1 MQHQAHFLETA
12 SLIGARLCRD
22 AIWDGSRCNWLG
34 SSMELL
40 FNNWALA
47 ERSFGPDLYGGTS
60 GIALF
65 LARLYQIVQEPFY
78 QKTASGAMQ
87 QALSRLEDVQPE
99 FSGGFYSGLP
109 GIAYSAICLGNLFDR
124 QDWIH
129 KGLQILKTEASKALN
144 PPSLDVSTG
153 VAGTIP
159 TLLVLYKQYPEDFLL
174 QTAIQL
180 GEHLLATARKSNLG
194 WSWQTLQKQE
204 TQQPDLTGFS
214 HGAAG
219 IAWALL
225 ELYRTTHRQPFR
237 VAAEEGFRYE
247 QHWFNP
253 EQENWPDLR
262 QAQNSSRNAANGDGQ
277 WGYAIA
283 WCHGA
288 PGIGLSRLRAYEIL
302 ENDDYLQQ
310 AEAALRTT
318 VRMLNQTSQQEN
330 YSLCHGVAGNA
341 ELLLYADRVLGR
353 PEYRTVAERVGNFGI
368 QQYEQNRI
376 PWPCGVMGGGETP
389 NLMLGLAGI
398 GHFYLRLYD
407 SVTVP
412 SVVIILPEWPE

>member
-1 MQHQAHFLETA
+1 
-12 SLIGARLCRD
+12 
-22 AIWDGSRCNWLG
+22 
-34 SSMELL
+34 MELL

-47 ERSFGPDLYGGTS
+47 ERSFGPDLYSGTS

-65 LARLYQIVQEPFY
+65 LARLYQVTQEPFY
-78 QKTASGAMQ
+78 QKTAIGAMQ
-87 QALSRLEDVQPE
+87 QALSRVDDVQPE
-99 FSGGFYSGLP
+99 FRDGFYSGVP
-109 GIAYSAICLGNLFDR
+109 GIAYSAICLGNLLGR
-124 QDWIH
+124 QDWIRQ
-129 KGLQILKTEASKALN
+129 GLQILEAQGNQMLN
-144 PPSLDVSTG
+144 QVSLDVSTG

-159 TLLVLYKQYPEDFLL
+159 ALLALYQDYPQNFLL
-174 QTAIQL
+174 QHALRL
-180 GEHLLATARKSNLG
+180 GEHLLSTARKSDVG
-194 WSWQTLQKQE
+194 WSWQTLQKTDE
-204 TQQPDLTGFS
+204 QQPDLTGFS

-225 ELYRTTHRQPFR
+225 ELYRSTHQQPFR
-237 VAAEEGFRYE
+237 TAAEAGFRYE
-247 QHWFNP
+247 QHWFNA

-262 QAQNSSRNAANGDGQ
+262 QDRGQTQDTTAGKGQ

-302 ENDDYLQQ
+302 QHSDYLQQ

-318 VRMLNQTSQQEN
+318 VRMLNQSSQHEN

-341 ELLLYADRVLGR
+341 ELLLYASQVLGR
-353 PEYRTVAERVGNFGI
+353 TEYRTVAEHVGTLGI
-368 QQYEQNRI
+368 QQYEQNHI

-398 GHFYLRLYD
+398 GYFYLRLYD
-407 SVTVP
+407 SAMVP
-412 SVVIILPEWPE
+412 SMVIVLPD